1 MKNKVLSYGRQW
13 VDDDDIA
20 EVVKI
25 LKGDWLTQGPT
36 VAAFEKTLADY
47 VGVKHAVTFAN
58 GTAALHGAMA
68 AAGLGPGDRL
78 LTTPMTFAATANA
91 ALYAGAEPVFAD
103 IAPETLCLDPV
114 KAEAKLKE
122 LPRSIRA
129 IAPVSFG
136 GYPFA
141 MEPFR
146 RLASE
151 HGLVLIEDACHALGG
166 DRGGHKIGFDAD
178 MTVLSFHPVKHI
190 TTAEGGAVLTQD
202 DAYAHQL
209 RLFRSHGITRNP
221 EDFEEAPEG
230 PWHCEMQSL
239 GYNYRL
245 SDLNCALGLNQMRR
259 LDAFV
264 KRRRE
269 VAALYRERLS
279 DVPSLTLPPAHDGHA
294 YHLFPIQVEAVL
306 RGALFAH
313 LAENAITLQVHY
325 APVPLHPYYKKR
337 FGYRWG
343 DFPEAERFYRGAISL
358 PMFPLLEDA
367 DVERVAGCIR
377 AFLAHGSPWT
387 PSCSSQM
394 MRPKA

>member
-1 MKNKVLSYGRQW
+1 MIFRKGQIVNTKNLSYGRQW
-13 VDDDDIA
+13 IDDDDIA
-20 EVVKI
+20 EVVKV

-36 VAAFEKTLADY
+36 VAAFERSLADY
-47 VGVKHAVTFAN
+47 AGVKHAVTFVN

-78 LTTPMTFAATANA
+78 LTTPMTFAATSNS
-91 ALYAGAEPVFAD
+91 ALYVGAEPVFAD
-103 IAPETLCLDPV
+103 IEPGTLCLDPV
-114 KAEAKLKE
+114 KAEAKLREVEEAKE
-122 LPRSIRA
+122 GRVRA
-129 IAPVSFG
+129 VAPVSFG

-190 TTAEGGAVLTQD
+190 TTAEGGAVLTRSD
-202 DAYAHQL
+202 EYAHAL

-230 PWHCEMQSL
+230 PWHCEMQTL
-239 GYNYRL
+239 GWNYRL
-245 SDLNCALGLNQMRR
+245 TDLNCALGLSQMRR

-264 KRRRE
+264 RRRRE
-269 VAALYRERLS
+269 IAALYRELLA
-279 DVPSLTLPPAHDGHA
+279 DVRGLTLPPAHEGHA
-294 YHLFPIQVEAVL
+294 YHLFPIQVDAEA
-306 RGALFAH
+306 RGPLFAH
-313 LAENAITLQVHY
+313 LAENDIRLQVHY
-325 APVPLHPYYKKR
+325 SPVPLHPYYKKR

-343 DFPEAERFYRGAISL
+343 DFPEAERYYRGAISL
-358 PMFPLLEDA
+358 PMFPLLEDS
-367 DVERVAGCIR
+367 DVKRVADCIKT
-377 AFLAHGSPWT
+377 FLGRGS
-387 PSCSSQM
+387 
-394 MRPKA
+394 

>member
-1 MKNKVLSYGRQW
+1 MKNKTLSYGRQW
-13 VDDDDIA
+13 IDDDDIA
-20 EVVKI
+20 EVVRV

-36 VAAFEKTLADY
+36 VAAFEEALAGY
-47 VGVKHAVTFAN
+47 AGVKHAVTFVN

-78 LTTPMTFAATANA
+78 LTTPMTFAATANS
-91 ALYAGAEPVFAD
+91 ALYVGAEPVFAD
-103 IAPETLCLDPV
+103 IDPDTLCLDPA

-122 LPRSIRA
+122 LPRRVRA
-129 IAPVSFG
+129 IAPVSFA

-146 RLASE
+146 KLAAE
-151 HGLVLIEDACHALGG
+151 HGAVLIEDACHALGG

-190 TTAEGGAVLTQD
+190 TTAEGGAVLTQS
-202 DAYAHQL
+202 DAYAHAL
-209 RLFRSHGITRNP
+209 RLFRSHGITRSP
-221 EDFEEAPEG
+221 ADFTDPIEG

-245 SDLNCALGLNQMRR
+245 TDLNCALGLSQMRR

-264 KRRRE
+264 SRRRE
-269 VAALYRERLS
+269 IAALYRRLLS
-279 DVPSLTLPPAHDGHA
+279 DAPGLVLPPAHEGHA
-294 YHLFPIQVEAVL
+294 WHLFPVRVEAEA
-306 RGALFAH
+306 RGPLFAH
-313 LAENAITLQVHY
+313 LAENGIRLQVHY
-325 APVPLHPYYKKR
+325 SPVPLHPYYRKR

-367 DVERVAGCIR
+367 DVERVSDCIKG
-377 AFLAHGSPWT
+377 FLS
-387 PSCSSQM
+387 
-394 MRPKA
+394 R